1 MLACIYNTTDVSVIA
16 SFCNSVIQNVIILKM
31 TSMINKLADWP
42 PNYHKVVGTFP
53 KSPHPHSMNKLTLNV
68 TPKKYTY
75 DDE

>member
-16 SFCNSVIQNVIILKM
+16 SFCNNVIQNVIILKM
-31 TSMINKLADWP
+31 TSMINNLADWP
-42 PNYHKVVGTFP
+42 PNYHKIVGTFP